1 MNKRSSKAMMILLLV
16 FLLLATANLFL
27 SLVYQIGRPENRYG
41 LHIPPHD
48 SNDPNDRAIYI
59 DGPIAKECKVILAGV
74 VTVSIGFIVF
84 AIYCN
89 KCKLYG
95 RMQVVTIILTLVYWA
110 AGEFVIWM

>member
-16 FLLLATANLFL
+16 FLLLATANLLL
-27 SLVYQIGRPENRYG
+27 SLQDQIGELEDYRTA
-41 LHIPPHD
+41 ITPHD
-48 SNDPNDRAIYI
+48 SKETVKSESIYEPIIKVHEAIQ
-59 DGPIAKECKVILAGV
+59 VGV

-95 RMQVVTIILTLVYWA
+95 RMEVVTIILTLVYWA